1 MCTERDRLIDYVY
14 NECDASERD
23 RMQRHLDTCDEC
35 RSEVTSLRSVRE
47 DLLAWDVPAHE
58 SVWRPFAPAPVT
70 VWWRQVPAW
79 AMAAAAGLVI
89 LSGAAGGVAVQA
101 FMPAQQT
108 AQQATTGNVAATATP
123 VTAADLSAAEQR
135 WLATLHEQVG
145 AVDARVDRASIR
157 TQPASFVPDSHDAL
171 VGELVTLRGQNIE
184 LLNVINNIYKNLDGI
199 RDENDTKI
207 GDIKAQLKN
216 LQSFVASQLQLK

>member
-1 MCTERDRLIDYVY
+1 MCTERNQLIDYVY
-14 NECDASERD
+14 NECDAVERD

-35 RSEVTSLRSVRE
+35 RAEVTSLRAVRE

-89 LSGAAGGVAVQA
+89 VSGAAGGAVVQA

-108 AQQATTGNVAATATP
+108 APQATMAASATP

-135 WLATLHEQVG
+135 WLATLREQVG
-145 AVDARVDRASIR
+145 AIGARVDGASVR
-157 TQPASFVPDSHDAL
+157 TQPAAFGLDNHDAL
-171 VGELVTLRGQNIE
+171 LGELTRLQGVNRD
-184 LLNVINNIYKNLDGI
+184 LLEVINSINANLATIQDQ
-199 RDENDTKI
+199 NDLRSA
-207 GDIKAQLKN
+207 DLKEKFRN
-216 LQSFVASQLQLK
+216 LQNFVTAQLQLK